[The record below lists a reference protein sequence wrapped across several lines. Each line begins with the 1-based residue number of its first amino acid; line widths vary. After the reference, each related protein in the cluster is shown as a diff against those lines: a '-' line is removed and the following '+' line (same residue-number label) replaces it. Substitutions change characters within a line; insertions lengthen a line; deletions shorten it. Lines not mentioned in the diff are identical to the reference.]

1 MNPIRVYVVND
12 NRLVRESVKRLMD
25 LTTDIEVVGA
35 SAAPAIAIRD
45 LSTVAADIVLLQ
57 CNLLEYGRPCPL
69 QQIKSSFPRLKVLLF
84 GMSENE
90 DEFITAIR
98 FGAVGYLLKESSTEE
113 ILEGVRA
120 LSRNEAVIP
129 KSLSLALVEFA
140 AGVRTYPLRS
150 ATERADGLT
159 LRERQLVPLIAVGLS
174 NKQIADRLIV
184 SEQTVKNHIRS
195 ILRKL
200 HVRNRSAIPPQVT
213 HPNLYTNSKPEVN

>member
-1 MNPIRVYVVND
+1 M
-12 NRLVRESVKRLMD
+12 
-25 LTTDIEVVGA
+25 
-35 SAAPAIAIRD
+35 
-45 LSTVAADIVLLQ
+45 
-57 CNLLEYGRPCPL
+57 
-69 QQIKSSFPRLKVLLF
+69 F
-84 GMSENE
+84 GMSEYE

-129 KSLSLALVEFA
+129 KNMSMALVEFA

-150 ATERADGLT
+150 AIERTDGLT

-174 NKQIADRLIV
+174 NKQIADRLII
-184 SEQTVKNHIRS
+184 SEQTVKNHVRS

-200 HVRNRSAIPPQVT
+200 HVRNRSSIPPQGI
-213 HPNLYTNSKPEVN
+213 HPNPYTNSRARSRITSTVLTAHPPDSIRISGWT